1 MVEMRYANTDV
12 LTLLAVP
19 ITEVLVGLGYSDK
32 HVKVEKRSVRD
43 PRSPSAVD
51 PRKQF

>member
-1 MVEMRYANTDV
+1 MAH
-12 LTLLAVP
+12 P
-19 ITEVLVGLGYSDK
+19 IGICGIGLYFIGYKSDPYNIGGL
-32 HVKVEKRSVRD
+32 EKRNVRD